1 MQNLYNFQAANS
13 LLQGLPSGVTS
24 MVGRTLRNG
33 CDRIANG
40 LASGFTTTDGIAIT
54 PRCFAEN
61 YLVTNP
67 SFGTANISY
76 NFGRS
81 NYQSGQVQFTAR
93 PVQGVSIQGTYS
105 LSKTMVMPGS
115 GYTDPLNRRLDY
127 GESLNSIGQEF
138 RANSTIEMPIGPNKL
153 LFGNSSG
160 WVARAIERWQTSFIV
175 VIPEGALRSIVGPN
189 TMYANGRPN
198 IVGPWDNP
206 KGHAE
211 WQGATGTY
219 FGSPNPYT
227 LYVDPQCTNTSLV
240 QGTPTST
247 ATADP
252 GGFNLATGSGA
263 SSSCTLRGLGQIVPT
278 GTTGAI
284 VDGTGTSILPLL
296 ETPLPGQQ
304 GNLGSF
310 TMHTVG
316 RWSLDASASK
326 SFRISE
332 SKALAVRIDSLNI
345 LNHVNDGDPVGLAN
359 TNALAAGTNF
369 GQITSKLGANRTFQA
384 SLRFT
389 F

>member
-1 MQNLYNFQAANS
+1 
-13 LLQGLPSGVTS
+13 

-40 LASGFTTTDGIAIT
+40 VTSGFTTTDGIVIA

-67 SFGTANISY
+67 SFGTATIAY

-105 LSKTMVMPGS
+105 LSKTMVQPGS
-115 GYTDPLNRRLDY
+115 GYTDPLNRKLDY

-138 RANSTIEMPIGPNKL
+138 RANSTIELPMGPNKL
-153 LFGNSSG
+153 VLGNSSG
-160 WVARAIERWQTSFIV
+160 WVARAVERWQTSFILV
-175 VIPEGALRSIVGPN
+175 VPEGALRSIVGPN

-219 FGSPNPYT
+219 FGSPNPYS

-247 ATADP
+247 ASADP
-252 GGFNLATGSGA
+252 GGFNLATGTGGTSN
-263 SSSCTLRGLGQIVPT
+263 CTLRGLGQIVPA
-278 GTTGAI
+278 GTPGAI
-284 VDGTGTSILPLL
+284 VDATGTSILPLL

-304 GNLGSF
+304 GNLGSY

-316 RWSLDASASK
+316 RWTLDASASK

-332 SKALAVRIDSLNI
+332 SKALALRIDSLNI
-345 LNHVNDGDPVGLAN
+345 LNHVNDGDPAGLVGFPTTPVSL
-359 TNALAAGTNF
+359 TAGTNF
-369 GQITSKLGANRTFQA
+369 GQITSKSGANRTFQA